1 MRFPIISS
9 GSKLPVWF
17 SNIKELPSSG
27 KWQEVLYKY
36 NEIKQAGVQLI
47 DPSIF
52 PPILKACVAISFRC
66 GKSVHA
72 SLVKQGFESYPSVQ
86 NSIMDFYAKS
96 GALGSAMGVFYC
108 MTKTDAISW
117 NIIIYGHL
125 HLGASKE
132 GLELFIQGREVGFE
146 PNISTI
152 VLVIQA
158 YHSLGAL
165 DDGLKF
171 HGYLIQSGFWSLTSV
186 QNSLLSMYVDIGMEF
201 ARKLFDD
208 VYDKDVISWTVMIG
222 GYMQSDESLFAL
234 ELFKQMVSESGIK
247 MDGQIMVGVLKAY
260 ANLGDIRMAKL
271 VHGFIVSRNLDYDLF
286 VGNSLVDL
294 YCKCSDVDSAFTAFR
309 EMPQRNI
316 VSWNSLL
323 SGFVRN
329 QKYSEALVCFHLMG
343 NEGVDSDEVT
353 VVNLL
358 QICKYIVHLHQCE
371 LIHSR
376 ILRKGFESNE
386 LVINS
391 LIDAYAKCDR
401 ITHAWRQFCQI
412 KRRDAVTWSTMISG
426 FANCGMPDEAIAVY
440 REMRLSEENPNHVTL
455 INLLEACALSA
466 ELRRSKWAHG
476 IAIRMGMASN
486 VAVGTAI
493 LDMYSKCGSI
503 EASRKAFDQI
513 PQKTIVSWGAIIA
526 AHGLNGLPHDALALL
541 SKMKVHGLKPN
552 LITALSVLS
561 ACSHGGLVE
570 EGLSLFKELTEN
582 HGAELRLEHYS
593 CLVDLLARAGKLD
606 SAFDMIMRIPTEMKP
621 SASAWGALL
630 SACRNYENTELGA
643 GALDHVLELEPSVS
657 AGYLLASNIYAA
669 GGSWVDASRMRW
681 MVKERG
687 IKMVAGYSLVHIDNK
702 PHRFVAGD
710 NSHPMSD
717 ELCSVIEQ
725 MHSCMKMDMRA
736 PPPSVEH
743 NSLYT

>member
-9 GSKLPVWF
+9 GSKISIWF

-27 KWQEVLYKY
+27 KWKEVLYNY
-36 NEIKQAGVQLI
+36 NDIKQAGVQLT
-47 DPSIF
+47 DSSIF
-52 PPILKACVAISFRC
+52 PPILKACLAFSFRC

-72 SLVKQGFESYPSVQ
+72 SLVKQGFELYPSVQ

-96 GALGSAMGVFYC
+96 GALSSAMGVFDC
-108 MTKTDAISW
+108 MKKKDSVSW
-117 NIIIYGHL
+117 NIIIRGHL
-125 HLGASKE
+125 HLGASNE
-132 GLELFIQGREVGFE
+132 GLGLFIQGREVGFE

-158 YHSLGAL
+158 YHRLQAF

-186 QNSLLSMYVDIGMEF
+186 QNSILSMYVDIGMVF
-201 ARKLFDD
+201 ARKLFDE
-208 VYDKDVISWTVMIG
+208 VHDKDVISWTVMIG
-222 GYMQSDESLFAL
+222 GYTQIGESLFAL

-260 ANLGDIRMAKL
+260 ANLGDISMAKL

-286 VGNSLVDL
+286 VGNSLIDL
-294 YCKCSDVDSAFTAFR
+294 YCKCSDIDSAFRAFS
-309 EMPQRNI
+309 EMPQKNI
-316 VSWNSLL
+316 VSWNTLL

-329 QKYSEALVCFHLMG
+329 QKYLEALMVFNLMG
-343 NEGVDSDEVT
+343 NEGVDLDEVT
-353 VVNLL
+353 IVSLL
-358 QICKYIVHLHQCE
+358 QICKYLVHLHQCE

-376 ILRKGFESNE
+376 ILRKGFELNE

-401 ITHAWRQFCQI
+401 IIYAWRQFCQI

-426 FANCGMPDEAIAVY
+426 FTNCGMPDEAIAVY
-440 REMRLSEENPNHVTL
+440 RDMHLSDENPNHVTL
-455 INLLEACALSA
+455 INILEACALAA

-476 IAIRMGMASN
+476 IAIRMGLASN

-493 LDMYSKCGSI
+493 LDMYSKCGAI
-503 EASRKAFDQI
+503 DTSRRAFDQI
-513 PQKTIVSWGAIIA
+513 PQKNVVSWGALIA

-541 SKMKVHGLKPN
+541 SEMKIHGLKPN

-570 EGLSLFKELTEN
+570 EGLFLFKELTEN
-582 HGAELRLEHYS
+582 HGDELRLEHYS

-606 SAFDMIMRIPTEMKP
+606 SAFNIITRIPAGMKP
-621 SASAWGALL
+621 GASAWGALL
-630 SACRNYENTELGA
+630 SACRNYESTELGA
-643 GALDHVLELEPSVS
+643 GALGQVLELEPSIS

-681 MVKERG
+681 IVKERG

-710 NSHPMSD
+710 KNHPMSD
-717 ELCSVIEQ
+717 ELYSVIEQ

-736 PPPSVEH
+736 HPPSVNH

>member
-1 MRFPIISS
+1 
-9 GSKLPVWF
+9 
-17 SNIKELPSSG
+17 
-27 KWQEVLYKY
+27 
-36 NEIKQAGVQLI
+36 
-47 DPSIF
+47 
-52 PPILKACVAISFRC
+52 
-66 GKSVHA
+66 
-72 SLVKQGFESYPSVQ
+72 
-86 NSIMDFYAKS
+86 MDFYAKS
-96 GALGSAMGVFYC
+96 GALGSAMGVFDC
-108 MTKTDAISW
+108 MTKKDAISW
-117 NIIIYGHL
+117 NIIIHGHL

-158 YHSLGAL
+158 YHSLGAF

-222 GYMQSDESLFAL
+222 GYTQSDESLFAL

-286 VGNSLVDL
+286 VGNSLH
-294 YCKCSDVDSAFTAFR
+294 SS

-329 QKYSEALVCFHLMG
+329 QKYSEALMCFHLMG

-401 ITHAWRQFCQI
+401 NYSC
-412 KRRDAVTWSTMISG
+412 M
-426 FANCGMPDEAIAVY
+426 EAILPNKEA
-440 REMRLSEENPNHVTL
+440 RLQLP
-455 INLLEACALSA
+455 
-466 ELRRSKWAHG
+466 
-476 IAIRMGMASN
+476 
-486 VAVGTAI
+486 
-493 LDMYSKCGSI
+493 
-503 EASRKAFDQI
+503 
-513 PQKTIVSWGAIIA
+513 GA
-526 AHGLNGLPHDALALL
+526 
-541 SKMKVHGLKPN
+541 
-552 LITALSVLS
+552 
-561 ACSHGGLVE
+561 
-570 EGLSLFKELTEN
+570 
-582 HGAELRLEHYS
+582 
-593 CLVDLLARAGKLD
+593 
-606 SAFDMIMRIPTEMKP
+606 
-621 SASAWGALL
+621 
-630 SACRNYENTELGA
+630 
-643 GALDHVLELEPSVS
+643 
-657 AGYLLASNIYAA
+657 
-669 GGSWVDASRMRW
+669 
-681 MVKERG
+681 
-687 IKMVAGYSLVHIDNK
+687 
-702 PHRFVAGD
+702 
-710 NSHPMSD
+710 
-717 ELCSVIEQ
+717 Q
-725 MHSCMKMDMRA
+725 
-736 PPPSVEH
+736 
-743 NSLYT
+743 